1 MALFSISTNFV
12 VFFEEVLKNLLSPTF
27 LYPIGIGWWVVRLN
41 LEIFILD
48 QPFFDM
54 RSYVGF
60 SLT

>member
-27 LYPIGIGWWVVRLN
+27 LYPIGIGWRVVRLN
-41 LEIFILD
+41 LKIFILD
-48 QPFFDM
+48 QSFFDM
-54 RSYVGF
+54 SSYVGF